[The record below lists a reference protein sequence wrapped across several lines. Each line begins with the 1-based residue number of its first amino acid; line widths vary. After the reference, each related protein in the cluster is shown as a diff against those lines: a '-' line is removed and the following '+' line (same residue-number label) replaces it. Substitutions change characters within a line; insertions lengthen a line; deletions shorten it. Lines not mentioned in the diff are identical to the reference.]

1 MDPGGAFAF
10 NTYDGLYDSSGVLT
24 PLDCS
29 APNRLSPSPWDL
41 HVIPLSDRGNSEPS
55 ALLAAIQRA
64 SADPQSPSAADKVH
78 PDNRPLSD
86 IRAPGRVVWH
96 RQSTYVS
103 NPPMR

>member
-29 APNRLSPSPWDL
+29 APNRLSPSLRDL

-55 ALLAAIQRA
+55 ALLAAMQRA
-64 SADPQSPSAADKVH
+64 SADPQSPSAADEV
-78 PDNRPLSD
+78 RS
-86 IRAPGRVVWH
+86 G
-96 RQSTYVS
+96 QSPVIGHS
-103 NPPMR
+103 CP